1 MSGIYKFLIVIS
13 VRALLIRIGIQTPSD
28 KEYSAN
34 EGEEGGDTEL
44 ASQELNIIYQS
55 RLMFITTKKNKQ
67 NKTKPKTNNMKQQRQ
82 LLKLEYGACAFFK

>member
-13 VRALLIRIGIQTPSD
+13 VRALLIRIGIQTPLD

-55 RLMFITTKKNKQ
+55 RLMFITTTNKQ
-67 NKTKPKTNNMKQQRQ
+67 NKTKPKTNNTKQQRQ
-82 LLKLEYGACAFFK
+82 LLKLAYGACTFFK

>member
-34 EGEEGGDTEL
+34 EEEEGGDTEL

-55 RLMFITTKKNKQ
+55 RLMFITTKKQTKQ
-67 NKTKPKTNNMKQQRQ
+67 NKTQNKQHETTKTTFEIGIWCLRI
-82 LLKLEYGACAFFK
+82 F

>member
-34 EGEEGGDTEL
+34 EEEEGGDTEL

-55 RLMFITTKKNKQ
+55 RLMFITTKKQTKQ
-67 NKTKPKTNNMKQQRQ
+67 NKTQNKQYETTKTTFEIGIWCLRI
-82 LLKLEYGACAFFK
+82 F

>member
-55 RLMFITTKKNKQ
+55 RLMFITTKNKQ
-67 NKTKPKTNNMKQQRQ
+67 NKTKPRTNNTKQQRQ
-82 LLKLEYGACAFFK
+82 LLKLAYGACAFFK